1 MRQIYTSPRYENVER
16 VVALLSAANIATTIR
31 NRRDWQ
37 GGQWK
42 RFSYT
47 QRGESEG
54 WAQVW
59 VTDSNDQTRA
69 REILRE
75 AGLEPATRFADELAA
90 ARDFIFLED
99 PLILYGED
107 APVPVGDVAALFL
120 ARGHQDVRI
129 LQGGLAAWRRAGG
142 PMDEAVPHE

>member
-16 VVALLSAANIATTIR
+16 VVALLAADNIATTVR

-47 QRGESEG
+47 QRGESES

-59 VTDSNDQTRA
+59 VTNSNDQTRA

-90 ARDFIFLED
+90 ARAPGD
-99 PLILYGED
+99 PSRHRANSMRIRMLLLGLIGGVL
-107 APVPVGDVAALFL
+107 VLMAASYLM
-120 ARGHQDVRI
+120 R
-129 LQGGLAAWRRAGG
+129 
-142 PMDEAVPHE
+142 

>member
-16 VVALLSAANIATTIR
+16 VVALLEEKNIATTIR

-42 RFSYT
+42 RFSYSE
-47 QRGESEG
+47 RGESEG

-69 REILRE
+69 RELLRE
-75 AGLEPATRFADELAA
+75 AGLEPAIRFADELAA
-90 ARDFIFLED
+90 ARSPSD
-99 PLILYGED
+99 PRRHKANSMRVRMVLLGLI
-107 APVPVGDVAALFL
+107 
-120 ARGHQDVRI
+120 
-129 LQGGLAAWRRAGG
+129 GGVLLLIAISYLTR
-142 PMDEAVPHE
+142 

>member
-1 MRQIYTSPRYENVER
+1 MRQIYTSPRQENVER
-16 VVALLSAANIATTIR
+16 VVTLLNDADIQTTIR

-47 QRGESEG
+47 ERGESES

-59 VTDSNDQTRA
+59 VTNSNDQTRA

-90 ARDFIFLED
+90 ARSPSD
-99 PLILYGED
+99 PRRHKTNSMRIRMVLLGLI
-107 APVPVGDVAALFL
+107 
-120 ARGHQDVRI
+120 
-129 LQGGLAAWRRAGG
+129 GGVLVLIGANYL
-142 PMDEAVPHE
+142 MN

>member
-16 VVALLSAANIATTIR
+16 VVALLGENSIATTVR

-47 QRGESEG
+47 ERGESEG
-54 WAQVW
+54 WGQVW
-59 VTDSNDQTRA
+59 VTNSNDQTRA
-69 REILRE
+69 RELLRE

-90 ARDFIFLED
+90 ARSPTD
-99 PLILYGED
+99 PRRHKNTSMRIRMVLLGLI
-107 APVPVGDVAALFL
+107 
-120 ARGHQDVRI
+120 
-129 LQGGLAAWRRAGG
+129 GGVLLLI
-142 PMDEAVPHE
+142 VINYLLH

>member
-16 VVALLSAANIATTIR
+16 VVALLDESSIATTVR

-47 QRGESEG
+47 ERGESEG
-54 WAQVW
+54 WGQVW
-59 VTDSNDQTRA
+59 VTNSNDQTRA

-90 ARDFIFLED
+90 ARSPSD
-99 PLILYGED
+99 PRRHKENSMRMRMILLGLI
-107 APVPVGDVAALFL
+107 
-120 ARGHQDVRI
+120 
-129 LQGGLAAWRRAGG
+129 GGVLLLI
-142 PMDEAVPHE
+142 VVNYLTH

>member
-1 MRQIYTSPRYENVER
+1 MRQIYTSPRYENVDR
-16 VVALLSAANIATTIR
+16 VVALLEENRIATTIR

-47 QRGESEG
+47 ERGESEG

-59 VTDSNDQTRA
+59 VTDSSDQTRA
-69 REILRE
+69 RELLRE

-90 ARDFIFLED
+90 ARSPSD
-99 PLILYGED
+99 PRRHKLNSMRIRMVLLGLI
-107 APVPVGDVAALFL
+107 
-120 ARGHQDVRI
+120 
-129 LQGGLAAWRRAGG
+129 GGVLLLIAISYLTR
-142 PMDEAVPHE
+142 

>member
-16 VVALLSAANIATTIR
+16 VVALLAASSIDTTVR

-47 QRGESEG
+47 QRGESED

-59 VTDSNDQTRA
+59 VTNSNDQTRA

-90 ARDFIFLED
+90 ARAPGD
-99 PLILYGED
+99 PYRHKSNSMRMRMILLGLIAGVL
-107 APVPVGDVAALFL
+107 VLIAASYLM
-120 ARGHQDVRI
+120 R
-129 LQGGLAAWRRAGG
+129 
-142 PMDEAVPHE
+142 

>member
-16 VVALLSAANIATTIR
+16 VVALLSEANIATTIR

-90 ARDFIFLED
+90 ARSPAD
-99 PLILYGED
+99 PRRHKANSMRMRMILLALIGG
-107 APVPVGDVAALFL
+107 V
-120 ARGHQDVRI
+120 I
-129 LQGGLAAWRRAGG
+129 LLIGSTYLMR
-142 PMDEAVPHE
+142 

>member
-16 VVALLSAANIATTIR
+16 VVALLEEKHIATTIR

-42 RFSYT
+42 RFSYSE
-47 QRGESEG
+47 RGESEG

-69 REILRE
+69 RELLRE
-75 AGLEPATRFADELAA
+75 AGLEPAIRFADELAA
-90 ARDFIFLED
+90 ARSPSD
-99 PLILYGED
+99 PRRHKANSMRIRMVLLGLI
-107 APVPVGDVAALFL
+107 
-120 ARGHQDVRI
+120 
-129 LQGGLAAWRRAGG
+129 GGVLLLIAISYLMR
-142 PMDEAVPHE
+142 

>member
-16 VVALLSAANIATTIR
+16 VVALLTEANIATTIR

-90 ARDFIFLED
+90 ARSPAD
-99 PLILYGED
+99 PSRHKANSMRIRMILLALI
-107 APVPVGDVAALFL
+107 
-120 ARGHQDVRI
+120 
-129 LQGGLAAWRRAGG
+129 GGVLLLIGSAYLMR
-142 PMDEAVPHE
+142 

>member
-16 VVALLSAANIATTIR
+16 VVALLNENKIATTIR
-31 NRRDWQ
+31 NRRDWK

-47 QRGESEG
+47 ERGESES

-59 VTDSNDQTRA
+59 VTDSNDQGRA
-69 REILRE
+69 RELLRE

-90 ARDFIFLED
+90 ARSPSD
-99 PLILYGED
+99 PGRHKANSMRIRMILLGLIGGVLLLI
-107 APVPVGDVAALFL
+107 AASYLM
-120 ARGHQDVRI
+120 R
-129 LQGGLAAWRRAGG
+129 
-142 PMDEAVPHE
+142 

>member
-16 VVALLSAANIATTIR
+16 VVALLSDAGIETTIR

-47 QRGESEG
+47 DRGESEG

-59 VTDSNDQTRA
+59 VTDSSDQGRA
-69 REILRE
+69 RELLRE

-90 ARDFIFLED
+90 ARSPSD
-99 PLILYGED
+99 PKRHKANSMRIRMILLGLI
-107 APVPVGDVAALFL
+107 
-120 ARGHQDVRI
+120 
-129 LQGGLAAWRRAGG
+129 GGVIVLIASTYLMR
-142 PMDEAVPHE
+142 

>member
-16 VVALLSAANIATTIR
+16 VVALLQENNIATTLR

-47 QRGESEG
+47 ERGESEG
-54 WAQVW
+54 WGQVW
-59 VTDSNDQTRA
+59 VTNSNDQTRA
-69 REILRE
+69 RELLRE

-90 ARDFIFLED
+90 ARSPGD
-99 PLILYGED
+99 PRRHKANSMRIRMVLLGLIGGVLLLILANY
-107 APVPVGDVAALFL
+107 LL
-120 ARGHQDVRI
+120 H
-129 LQGGLAAWRRAGG
+129 
-142 PMDEAVPHE
+142 

>member
-16 VVALLSAANIATTIR
+16 VVALLTEANIATTIR

-90 ARDFIFLED
+90 ARSPAD
-99 PLILYGED
+99 PARHKANSMRIRMILLALI
-107 APVPVGDVAALFL
+107 
-120 ARGHQDVRI
+120 
-129 LQGGLAAWRRAGG
+129 GGVLLLIGSAYLMR
-142 PMDEAVPHE
+142 

>member
-16 VVALLSAANIATTIR
+16 VVALLNENHIATTIR

-42 RFSYT
+42 RFSYSE
-47 QRGESEG
+47 RGESES

-59 VTDSNDQTRA
+59 VTDSNDQSRA
-69 REILRE
+69 RELLRE

-90 ARDFIFLED
+90 ARSPSD
-99 PLILYGED
+99 PRRHKANSMRIRMILLGLI
-107 APVPVGDVAALFL
+107 
-120 ARGHQDVRI
+120 
-129 LQGGLAAWRRAGG
+129 GGVLVLIGASYLMR
-142 PMDEAVPHE
+142 

>member
-16 VVALLSAANIATTIR
+16 VVALLDAANIDTTVR

-37 GGQWK
+37 GDRWK

-47 QRGESEG
+47 QRGESES

-69 REILRE
+69 REILRD
-75 AGLEPATRFADELAA
+75 AGLEPPPLRRRT
-90 ARDFIFLED
+90 ARTGTER
-99 PLILYGED
+99 PC
-107 APVPVGDVAALFL
+107 
-120 ARGHQDVRI
+120 
-129 LQGGLAAWRRAGG
+129 
-142 PMDEAVPHE
+142 PHRPTPCASA

>member
-16 VVALLSAANIATTIR
+16 VVALLNQADIQTTVR

-47 QRGESEG
+47 ERGESES

-59 VTDSNDQTRA
+59 VTHSNDQTRA

-90 ARDFIFLED
+90 ARSPSD
-99 PLILYGED
+99 PRRHKANSMRIRMILLALI
-107 APVPVGDVAALFL
+107 
-120 ARGHQDVRI
+120 
-129 LQGGLAAWRRAGG
+129 GGVLLLMMTRYLLGF
-142 PMDEAVPHE
+142 

>member
-16 VVALLSAANIATTIR
+16 VVALLNESGIATTVR

-47 QRGESEG
+47 ERGESEG
-54 WAQVW
+54 WGQVW
-59 VTDSNDQTRA
+59 VTHSNDQTRA

-90 ARDFIFLED
+90 ARSLSD
-99 PLILYGED
+99 PRRHQANSMRMRMILLGLI
-107 APVPVGDVAALFL
+107 
-120 ARGHQDVRI
+120 
-129 LQGGLAAWRRAGG
+129 GGVLLLITANY
-142 PMDEAVPHE
+142 MLH